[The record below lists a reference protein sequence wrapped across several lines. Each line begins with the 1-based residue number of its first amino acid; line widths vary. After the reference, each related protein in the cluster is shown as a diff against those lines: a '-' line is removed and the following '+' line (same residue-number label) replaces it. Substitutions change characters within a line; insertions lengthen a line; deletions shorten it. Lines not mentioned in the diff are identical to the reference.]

1 MDHRIRFPVLLS
13 LALCGCM
20 ALGAYGEQMRF
31 DTASEWGRWEL
42 PLGAV
47 ELTQDGTIL
56 PVRIHKGINA
66 ALNAADFG
74 GGIHS
79 VGSNSRQAA
88 FVMDGD
94 PATGWSLAPNDSPE
108 DWFIEIDLGRAVAAR
123 KVTLIFDEEAPPFE
137 LFTLFL
143 STGEQAIDVVDNIVD
158 GSLIYRFQE
167 RFKGN
172 KKHRVTLDLDLAKQ
186 PPVQFLRVES
196 LLHVPGARLVEVEVE
211 AIGDNITLGLLERG
225 ADWRSSW
232 MWRVPTTSLPWAM
245 PCPSRTGTSPH
256 GSSPAGSTARSTSFH
271 T

>member
-1 MDHRIRFPVLLS
+1 MDHL
-13 LALCGCM
+13 
-20 ALGAYGEQMRF
+20 
-31 DTASEWGRWEL
+31 
-42 PLGAV
+42 
-47 ELTQDGTIL
+47 
-56 PVRIHKGINA
+56 RIHKGINA
-66 ALNAADFG
+66 AINAVDFG

-94 PATGWSLAPNDSPE
+94 PATGWSPDPNDSPE

-137 LFTLFL
+137 LFTLLL
-143 STGEQAIDVVDNIVD
+143 STGEQAIDVVDNIID

-172 KKHRVTLDLDLAKQ
+172 KRHRVTQDLDLAKQ

-211 AIGDNITLGLLERG
+211 ETGEGFQVKFPRPIRQRELVELRFTSAVFLQATRFDVFLWNCT
-225 ADWRSSW
+225 WRE
-232 MWRVPTTSLPWAM
+232 MPEWRRCDGGCRWFTKAT
-245 PCPSRTGTSPH
+245 C
-256 GSSPAGSTARSTSFH
+256 
-271 T
+271 